1 MSTSSAVV
9 AVVVAAVVGIV
20 LTRNQ
25 ASLNYSGTACFP
37 SGCHCQVDK
46 DRHPLP

>member
-1 MSTSSAVV
+1 MSTSSVVV
-9 AVVVAAVVGIV
+9 AVVVAVVGIV

-25 ASLNYSGTACFP
+25 ASLNYFGTACFP
-37 SGCHCQVDK
+37 SGCHCQVNK